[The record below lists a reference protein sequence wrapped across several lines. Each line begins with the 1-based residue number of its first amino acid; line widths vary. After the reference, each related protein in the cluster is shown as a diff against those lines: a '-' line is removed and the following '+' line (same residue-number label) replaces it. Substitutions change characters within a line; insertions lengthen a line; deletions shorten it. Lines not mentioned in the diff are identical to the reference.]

1 MKALVYGVAPEPFE
15 VRGGANTLTVNLAR
29 TPTALR
35 QVPDPQLPHEDW
47 VLTRPRLTG
56 ICGSDS
62 KQILMDFGEG
72 DADNDLVAAGRVD
85 LRPMLT
91 HTYPL
96 DQWRDAFLA
105 IANQGESG
113 AIKVAID
120 QR

>member
-15 VRGGANTLTVNLAR
+15 VPGDANTLTVNLAR

-47 VLTRPRLTG
+47 VITRPRLTG

-72 DADNDLVAAGRVD
+72 DA
-85 LRPMLT
+85 
-91 HTYPL
+91 
-96 DQWRDAFLA
+96 FLA
-105 IANQGESG
+105 IASQGESG